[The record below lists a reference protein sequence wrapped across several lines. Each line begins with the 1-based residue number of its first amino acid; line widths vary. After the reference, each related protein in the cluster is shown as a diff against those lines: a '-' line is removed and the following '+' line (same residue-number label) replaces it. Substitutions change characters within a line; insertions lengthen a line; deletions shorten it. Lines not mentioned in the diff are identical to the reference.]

1 MRLFGKK
8 PSTSVPPRSTSA
20 GAEEEAAEEIRRAA
34 EALQLSMPAGA
45 GSAGRAPAPAGP
57 QPRSEEAV
65 EEHVAAPHEA
75 DLPWEEAGAGFEGTD
90 AGLADLLPEDA
101 QPVRRRVRKTPP
113 RPAGVAPPPARS
125 SSPTSS
131 PGRR

>member
-8 PSTSVPPRSTSA
+8 PSTSVPPSTSA

-34 EALQLSMPAGA
+34 EALQLSMPADA
-45 GSAGRAPAPAGP
+45 GSAGWAPAPAGP
-57 QPRSEEAV
+57 EPRPAEAV

-75 DLPWEEAGAGFEGTD
+75 DPPWEEAEAVSEGTE

-101 QPVRRRVRKTPP
+101 RPVRRRVRKTPP
-113 RPAGVAPPPARS
+113 RPAGAAPPPARS